1 MAVEFFTDLA
11 NEHRWRTQ
19 SANGRFTAT
28 SGEGYEHAVD
38 ARAGAIITL
47 RLLLDSLDGAGDIVD
62 QWLAERGDRR
72 THLNLVDE
80 PATE

>member
-1 MAVEFFTDLA
+1 MAVEFFTDHA

-38 ARAGAIITL
+38 AKAGAIITL
-47 RLLLDSLDGAGDIVD
+47 RILLDSLDGAVDIVD
-62 QWLAERGDRR
+62 QWLTERGDRR
-72 THLNLVDE
+72 SHVHLIDDE
-80 PATE
+80 S